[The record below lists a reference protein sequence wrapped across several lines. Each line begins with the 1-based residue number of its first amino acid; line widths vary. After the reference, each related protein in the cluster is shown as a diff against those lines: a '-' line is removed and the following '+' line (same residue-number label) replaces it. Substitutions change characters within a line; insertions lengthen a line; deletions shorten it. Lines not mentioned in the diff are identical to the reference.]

1 MSKSIFGLKV
11 EDPTKNMHAS
21 ILCRSNRFSRSAFT
35 LIELLVVITIIAVL
49 AGLLLPVTQSVLK
62 AARKNSAKAAEQQI
76 VSAVNNYQTEYG
88 QYPIP
93 VSSTASS
100 DNAQDYTCGDT
111 TTHNFD
117 LFNVLRALN
126 DTTDATTPTGSLNT
140 RKVVYFESKNAKS
153 LSAPRDGFI
162 GSSNGNPQDNLG
174 NTLKVGDFVDPF
186 GNLYYVRIDGNYSNA
201 LKNPYLD
208 SSTSATDTVG
218 ESAQDL
224 LRTGVI
230 SYSYGFDGKPG
241 DNGASVTQPYSP
253 TPGDDVDS
261 WQ

>member
-1 MSKSIFGLKV
+1 
-11 EDPTKNMHAS
+11 MHAP
-21 ILCRSNRFSRSAFT
+21 ILRRSNRPSLSAFT

-62 AARKNSAKAAEQQI
+62 SARKNSTKATEQQI

-93 VSSTASS
+93 VTANGG
-100 DNAQDYTCGDT
+100 DNPQDYTCGDT
-111 TTHNFD
+111 ATHNTD

-126 DTTDATTPTGSLNT
+126 DTTNSTTPTGSLNT

-153 LSAPRDGFI
+153 LSAPRDGYV
-162 GSSNGNPQDNLG
+162 SSVNGNPQDNLG
-174 NTLKVGDFVDPF
+174 NALRVGDLIDPF
-186 GNLYYVRIDGNYSNA
+186 GNLYFVRIDGNYSNA
-201 LKNPYLD
+201 LENPYVNPPKD
-208 SSTSATDTVG
+208 AQSTATDTTG
-218 ESAQDL
+218 EDSQKL

-230 SYSYGFDGKPG
+230 AFSYGYDSKPG
-241 DNGASVTQPYSP
+241 DNGASVTAPYSP